1 MGVANSSKSFVRHPS
16 VLQFRWER
24 VKEVDKDKKEKR
36 ASNIKELIVNYLK
49 KKSFEYCVENR
60 KNGFDV
66 YFSDV
71 NEARKLIS
79 FLGKQFKFDLKM
91 STKYAGLRKGRVRV
105 LFVYS
110 IKMK

>member
-1 MGVANSSKSFVRHPS
+1 MGLANSPKSSVRHPS
-16 VLQFRWER
+16 ILQFRGTKR
-24 VKEVDKDKKEKR
+24 GTKDEIRKH
-36 ASNIKELIVNYLK
+36 IVNYLR
-49 KKSFEYCVENR
+49 KKSFEYYIEKR

-71 NEARKLIS
+71 NEARMLIS
-79 FLGKQFKFDLKM
+79 VLRKQFKFDLKM

-110 IKMK
+110 IRMK